1 MSEPTAV
8 PLLVGEQ
15 VPAYARVLQA
25 ATLREAEDIAVRTAR
40 RLGSSGSEAAQRDA
54 SVAARLG
61 AQYGRLATELEKDTG
76 TTGGE
81 STPPTAER
89 IFYRAGYQGELI
101 PLGHTLNLEAAQAR
115 CEEQISREYPAER
128 TLTYD
133 WLHDDGDDGDDLEPY
148 ELTVSVDGGPE
159 ELTGYIVTP
168 LLATDAP
175 DPDAES

>member
-1 MSEPTAV
+1 MSESTAL

-40 RLGSSGSEAAQRDA
+40 RLGASGSEAAQRDA

-61 AQYGRLATELEKDTG
+61 AQYGRLASELEKDTG

-101 PLGHTLNLEAAQAR
+101 PLGHTLTLEAAQAR
-115 CEEQISREYPAER
+115 CQDQVSAEYPPER
-128 TLTYD
+128 TITYD
-133 WLHDDGDDGDDLEPY
+133 WLQDECEGDDLEPY
-148 ELTVSVDGGPE
+148 ELVVSVDGAAE
-159 ELTGYIVTP
+159 EPTGYIVTP

-175 DPDAES
+175 ATDAD